1 MEKLVGNIF
10 LAVFLQDI
18 PRVVIWDRRR
28 DQVVVLEGDEV
39 KALQDGLADGIKD
52 NCGEMTP

>member
-1 MEKLVGNIF
+1 MEKLIGNVF

-18 PRVVIWDRRR
+18 QRVVIWDRKR

-39 KALQDGLADGIKD
+39 EALGEGLKTL
-52 NCGEMTP
+52 EVL